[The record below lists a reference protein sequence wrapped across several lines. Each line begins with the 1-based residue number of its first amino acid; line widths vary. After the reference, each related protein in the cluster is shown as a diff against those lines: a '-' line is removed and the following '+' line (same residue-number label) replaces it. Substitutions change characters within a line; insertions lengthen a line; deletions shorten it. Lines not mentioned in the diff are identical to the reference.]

1 MKTESIL
8 FDLDGTL
15 INTNELII
23 ESFKYT
29 FDKYGL
35 DFTLEEIKSF
45 NGPPLFETFNKIDPE
60 KAEEM
65 MAVYREHNLRH
76 HDDYVTAF
84 PNVIET
90 IAALKDADI
99 KLAIVTNKMGKGVK
113 MGLDLTGLD
122 QYFETVIT
130 LGDVKHG
137 KPHPE
142 PLIKAMNLLNAKPQT
157 TLMVGDNYHDIEAG
171 HRAGVMTAGV
181 SWSHKGRAFLE
192 SYRPTYIIDDMKEL
206 LELIGG

>member
-1 MKTESIL
+1 MNIDSIL

-15 INTNELII
+15 LNTNELII
-23 ESFKYT
+23 ESFIYT

-35 DFTLEEIKSF
+35 DFSLEEIKSF
-45 NGPPLFETFNKIDPE
+45 NGPPLYETFKRIDPE

-65 MAVYREHNLRH
+65 MAVYRKHNLTH

-90 IAALKDADI
+90 IAALKEAGI
-99 KLAIVTNKMGKGVK
+99 KIAIVTNKMGKGVQ

-122 QYFETVIT
+122 RYFETVIT
-130 LGDVKHG
+130 LGDVTHG

-142 PLIKAMNLLNAKPQT
+142 PLIRAMNLLDAKPQT

-171 HRAGVMTAGV
+171 HRAGVKTAGV

-206 LELIGG
+206 LELIGR